1 MRFKGKVVAVTGGS
15 SGIGAACV
23 TRFAEEGATV
33 VNLDRAPGAGEH
45 IAIDVA
51 DEASVDAAFAEI
63 AARHGGTDV
72 LVNSAGIGRLKPFFE
87 TTVEAMDQTYA
98 VNVRGTFLCAR
109 AAARQMLGRG
119 GGRIINLGS
128 VSGRR
133 GNAWRTSYAA
143 SKGAIVTMS
152 EVMAVELAEHNILV
166 NVIAPGPVETPL
178 VAAMHAGAN
187 RNAWVDRLPLGRY
200 ARPAEIAGVA
210 AFLAGPDA
218 SFITGHVLHADGGF
232 LAGGLLPR
240 DDRP

>member
-1 MRFKGKVVAVTGGS
+1 MARVVVVTGGS

-23 TRFAEEGATV
+23 ARFTAEGATV
-33 VNLDRAPGAGEH
+33 VNLDRAGGGAGH
-45 IAIDVA
+45 IATDVA
-51 DEASVDAAFAEI
+51 DAASVSAAFEVIAE
-63 AARHGGTDV
+63 RHGGTDV
-72 LVNSAGIGRLKPFFE
+72 LINSAGIGRLAPFFE
-87 TTVEAMDQTYA
+87 TTVETLDQTYA
-98 VNVRGTFLCAR
+98 VNVRGTFLCAQ
-109 AAARQMLGRG
+109 AAARQMRERG
-119 GGRIINLGS
+119 GGRIVNLGS

-200 ARPAEIAGVA
+200 AKPEEIAGAA

-218 SFITGHVLHADGGF
+218 AFITGHVLHVDGGF